1 MNIGDKHEKLYMNF
15 SYYTNVDWGW
25 GKHKLCEPR
34 EKKIFPDAILMK
46 TECINRF
53 L

>member
-34 EKKIFPDAILMK
+34 EKKNISGCD
-46 TECINRF
+46 INED
-53 L
+53 